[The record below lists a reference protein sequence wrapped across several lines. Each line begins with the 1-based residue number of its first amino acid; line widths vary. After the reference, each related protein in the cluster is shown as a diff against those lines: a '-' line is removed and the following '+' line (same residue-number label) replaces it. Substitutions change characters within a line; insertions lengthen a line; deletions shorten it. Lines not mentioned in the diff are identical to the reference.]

1 MAEIGF
7 IGLGNMG
14 GPMAANLVAAG
25 HRVVGFDVV
34 PAALEAA
41 VGRGVTA
48 AESAAAAAA
57 AAPVVITMLPAGAQ
71 VREVY
76 TGAARGDDGGAN
88 GIIAAAPAGALLI
101 DCSTIDVATARAV
114 HQAAAAAGRAMLDA
128 PVSGGV
134 AGAAA
139 GTLTFMAGGAEA
151 AFARARPVLEAMGAT
166 IVHAGGP
173 GNGQAAKVCNNMI
186 LGISMIAVAEAFA
199 LGEKLGLDA
208 KTFFDISSQASGSCW
223 AMLNHLPVPGI
234 VESAAANR
242 DFKPGFSAAMMVKDM
257 GLSQE
262 AAGQVGAATPLGAAA
277 AALYGEFVESG
288 HGGLDYSA
296 IIQMIRG
303 A

>member
-1 MAEIGF
+1 MADIGF

-25 HRVVGFDVV
+25 HAVIGFDVV

-41 VGRGVTA
+41 VGQGVRA
-48 AESAAAAAA
+48 AENAREAAAV
-57 AAPVVITMLPAGAQ
+57 PVVITMLPAGAQ

-76 TGAARGDDGGAN
+76 TRADGV
-88 GIIAAAPAGALLI
+88 IAAAPEGALLI
-101 DCSTIDVATARAV
+101 DCSTIDVATAREV
-114 HQAAAAAGRAMLDA
+114 HQAAAGAGRAMLDA

-151 AFARARPVLEAMGAT
+151 AFARARPILEAMGRT

-208 KTFFDISSQASGSCW
+208 KTFFEISSNASGSCW

-234 VESAAANR
+234 VESSAANR
-242 DFKPGFSAAMMVKDM
+242 DFKPGFAAAMMVKDM

-262 AAGQVGAATPLGAAA
+262 AAGQVGAATPLGVAAS
-277 AALYGEFVESG
+277 ALYGEFVASG
-288 HGGLDYSA
+288 HGELDYSA
-296 IIQMIRG
+296 IIKMIREN
-303 A
+303 

>member
-1 MAEIGF
+1 MADIGF

-25 HRVVGFDVV
+25 HAVIGFDVV

-41 VGRGVTA
+41 VGQGVRA
-48 AESAAAAAA
+48 AENAREAAAV
-57 AAPVVITMLPAGAQ
+57 PVVITMLPAGAQ

-76 TGAARGDDGGAN
+76 TRADGV
-88 GIIAAAPAGALLI
+88 IAAAPEGALLI
-101 DCSTIDVATARAV
+101 DCSTIDVATAREV
-114 HQAAAAAGRAMLDA
+114 HQAAAGAGRAMLDA

-151 AFARARPVLEAMGAT
+151 AFARARPILEAMGRT

-208 KTFFDISSQASGSCW
+208 KTFFEISSNASGSCW

-234 VESAAANR
+234 VESSAANR
-242 DFKPGFSAAMMVKDM
+242 DFKPGFAAAMMVKDM

-262 AAGQVGAATPLGAAA
+262 AAGQVGRLRP
-277 AALYGEFVESG
+277 
-288 HGGLDYSA
+288 
-296 IIQMIRG
+296 RG
-303 A
+303 AGLLGHHQDDPRKLAMV

>member
-1 MAEIGF
+1 MADIGF
-7 IGLGNMG
+7 IGLGKMG

-25 HRVVGFDVV
+25 HRVVGFDLV

-48 AESAAAAAA
+48 VASAREAAA

-76 TGAARGDDGGAN
+76 TGEN
-88 GIIAAAPAGALLI
+88 GIIEAAPPGALLI

-139 GTLTFMAGGAEA
+139 GTLTFMAGGAEP
-151 AFARARPVLEAMGAT
+151 AFARARPILEAMGRT

-173 GNGQAAKVCNNMI
+173 GNGQAAKLCNNMI

-199 LGEKLGLDA
+199 LGEKLGLDP
-208 KTFFDISSQASGSCW
+208 KTFFDITSRASGSCW

-234 VESAAANR
+234 VETAAANR
-242 DFKPGFSAAMMVKDM
+242 DFKPGFATAMMVKDM

-262 AAGQVGAATPLGAAA
+262 AAGQVGAATPLGAVA
-277 AALYGEFVESG
+277 AALYDEFAASG
-288 HGGLDYSA
+288 HGELDYSA

-303 A
+303 D

>member
-1 MAEIGF
+1 MADIGF

-25 HRVVGFDVV
+25 HEVVGFDVD

-41 VGRGVTA
+41 VANGVI
-48 AESAAAAAA
+48 AAASAQDAAA
-57 AAPVVITMLPAGAQ
+57 SAPVTITMLPAGAQ

-76 TGAARGDDGGAN
+76 SGEE
-88 GIIAAAPAGALLI
+88 GIIAAAPEGALLI

-114 HQAAAAAGRAMLDA
+114 HQAAAEAGRAMLDA

-139 GTLTFMAGGAEA
+139 GSLTFMAGGAED
-151 AFARARPVLEAMGAT
+151 AFARAQPVLEAMGRT

-186 LGISMIAVAEAFA
+186 LGISMIAVAEAFS

-208 KTFFDISSQASGSCW
+208 KTFFEITSKASGSCW

-242 DFKPGFSAAMMVKDM
+242 DFKPGFAAAMMVKDM

-262 AAGQVGAATPLGAAA
+262 AAGQVGAATPLGAVA
-277 AALYGEFVESG
+277 AALYGEFVATG

-296 IIQMIRG
+296 IIQLIQG
-303 A
+303 D

>member
-1 MAEIGF
+1 MADIGF

-25 HRVVGFDVV
+25 HQVVGFDVV
-34 PAALEAA
+34 PAALEDAT
-41 VGRGVTA
+41 GRGVTA
-48 AESAAAAAA
+48 AASAREAAA
-57 AAPVVITMLPAGAQ
+57 AAPVTITMLPAGAQ
-71 VREVY
+71 VREAY
-76 TGAARGDDGGAN
+76 CGDAGGEN

-101 DCSTIDVATARAV
+101 DCSTIDVATAREV
-114 HQAAAAAGRAMLDA
+114 HRAAEAAGRAMLDA

-151 AFARARPVLEAMGAT
+151 AFARARPILEAMGRT

-186 LGISMIAVAEAFA
+186 LGVSMIAVAEAFS
-199 LGEKLGLDA
+199 LGEKLGLDP
-208 KTFFDISSQASGSCW
+208 KTFFDISSKASGSCW

-234 VESAAANR
+234 VETSAANR
-242 DFKPGFSAAMMVKDM
+242 DFAPGFAAAMMVKDM
-257 GLSQE
+257 GLSQQ

-277 AALYGEFVESG
+277 AALYGEFVEAG

-296 IIQMIRG
+296 IIRMIRG
-303 A
+303 G

>member
-1 MAEIGF
+1 MADIGF

-14 GPMAANLVAAG
+14 GPMAANLIEAG

-41 VGRGVTA
+41 VGQGVTA
-48 AESAAAAAA
+48 VASAEEAAA
-57 AAPVVITMLPAGAQ
+57 AAPLAITMLPAGAQ

-76 TGAARGDDGGAN
+76 SGDPGGQD
-88 GIIAAAPAGALLI
+88 GIIAAAPEGALLI
-101 DCSTIDVATARAV
+101 DCSTIDVATAREV

-151 AFARARPVLEAMGAT
+151 AFARAKPILEAMGRT

-173 GNGQAAKVCNNMI
+173 GNGQAAKACNNMI
-186 LGISMIAVAEAFA
+186 LGISMIAVAEAFL

-208 KTFFDISSQASGSCW
+208 KTFFEISSQASGSCW

-234 VESAAANR
+234 VEGSAANR
-242 DFKPGFSAAMMVKDM
+242 DYKPGFAAAMMVKDM

-277 AALYGEFVESG
+277 AALYREFVDQG
-288 HGGLDYSA
+288 HGELDYSA
-296 IIQMIRG
+296 IIQMIRVD
-303 A
+303 

>member
-1 MAEIGF
+1 MADIGF

-25 HRVVGFDVV
+25 HQVVGFDVV

-41 VGRGVTA
+41 VGQGVTA
-48 AESAAAAAA
+48 AGGAREAAS
-57 AAPVVITMLPAGAQ
+57 APVTITMLPAGAQ

-76 TGAARGDDGGAN
+76 MGEEGL
-88 GIIAAAPAGALLI
+88 IAAAPEGALLI

-114 HQAAAAAGRAMLDA
+114 HQAVAAAGRAMLDA

-151 AFARARPVLEAMGAT
+151 AFARARPILEAMGRT

-173 GNGQAAKVCNNMI
+173 GNGQAAKLCNNMI

-208 KTFFDISSQASGSCW
+208 KTFFDISSKASGSCW

-234 VESAAANR
+234 VETSAANR
-242 DFKPGFSAAMMVKDM
+242 DFAPGFAAAMMVKDM
-257 GLSQE
+257 GLSQQ

-277 AALYGEFVESG
+277 AALYGEFVEAG

-296 IIQMIRG
+296 IIRMIRG
-303 A
+303 D

>member
-1 MAEIGF
+1 MADIGF

-25 HRVVGFDVV
+25 HQVVGFDVV

-41 VGRGVTA
+41 VGQGVTA
-48 AESAAAAAA
+48 AAGAREAA
-57 AAPVVITMLPAGAQ
+57 AAPVTITMLPAGAQ

-76 TGAARGDDGGAN
+76 TGEAGL
-88 GIIAAAPAGALLI
+88 IAAAPEGALLI
-101 DCSTIDVATARAV
+101 DCSTIDVATAREV
-114 HQAAAAAGRAMLDA
+114 HRAAAAAGRAMLDA

-139 GTLTFMAGGAEA
+139 GTLTFMAGGAES
-151 AFARARPVLEAMGAT
+151 AFARARPLLEAMGRT

-173 GNGQAAKVCNNMI
+173 GNGQAAKLCNNMI

-199 LGEKLGLDA
+199 LGEKLGLEA
-208 KTFFDISSQASGSCW
+208 KTFFDITSKASGSCW

-242 DFKPGFSAAMMVKDM
+242 DFKPGFAAAMMVKDL

-262 AAGQVGAATPLGAAA
+262 AAGQAGAATPLGAVA
-277 AALYGEFVESG
+277 AALYGEFVASG
-288 HGGLDYSA
+288 HGDLDYSA
-296 IIQMIRG
+296 IIQMIRED
-303 A
+303 